1 MWGTFRLARDDC
13 RRSWTNPLEASF
25 RFPRESGAAVKNIW
39 QISLGR
45 SDEPEKLYCGVEPA
59 ALFESRD
66 EGESWSMVRGLYDHP
81 HRPRWMPSNGGLV
94 LHTVVPDPCNKGR
107 IYVGVSAGG
116 VYRTEDGGTTWQ
128 ARNNG
133 VRVMFLPEKYPE
145 FGQCVH
151 KIVLHESRPERLF
164 LQKPRGP

>member
-1 MWGTFRLARDDC
+1 MWGTFLRSSDDFG
-13 RRSWTNPLEASF
+13 RIWTNPLEASI

-116 VYRTEDGGTTWQ
+116 VYRTEGGGATGEGWK
-128 ARNNG
+128 NG
-133 VRVMFLPEKYPE
+133 VRGEFLVEKYP
-145 FGQCVH
+145 GVGAVVD
-151 KIVLHESRPERLF
+151 KIVLD
-164 LQKPRGP
+164 